1 MNLALRLAVL
11 AAILAATACRPEVPP
26 TEQPPVP
33 TARANTELRDA
44 IKAPQDKAKA
54 AEDAIE
60 QVAEAQRAAIDAAA
74 E

>member
-1 MNLALRLAVL
+1 MNLVLRFACFAIVL
-11 AAILAATACRPEVPP
+11 GTAACRPEVPP

-54 AEDAIE
+54 AQDAV
-60 QVAEAQRAAIDAAA
+60 QQAADKQQAQLDAA
-74 E
+74 EQ